1 MTKQLRVRHS
11 NKEYVRW
18 KEPTARVVTRGSGD
32 DEIHGLG
39 GADDIRG
46 GDGNDWIDLKRSA
59 VAYAKT
65 YGLGSSLFWWARN
78 IANDPIVPWDFKSLS
93 KHGARSAVWT
103 SA

>member
-11 NKEYVRW
+11 NKEHVRELFRMLSDVIECYREGYNLSHPLIA
-18 KEPTARVVTRGSGD
+18 K
-32 DEIHGLG
+32 I
-39 GADDIRG
+39 
-46 GDGNDWIDLKRSA
+46 DGNDWIDLKRSA